1 MIVKNYE
8 IKKLNL
14 NDYQFFLLY
23 GKNEGLKNE
32 ILSEL
37 VLKNNSNKETK
48 KIDEKLILE
57 NKDEFL
63 NDILSGSLFTNGKII
78 IIKHVSDKI
87 LNIVEDI
94 LEKNLNEIILILDT
108 ETLEKKSKLRN
119 FFEKD
124 KNLICVPVYPDNDQ
138 VLSNFTQTFFL
149 EKKIPIAQS
158 NINFIVSK
166 CHGDR
171 EYLKNELNK
180 IELFMNKKKNIS
192 TEELIKLTNL
202 IENHSISD
210 LIDSCLIQNNR
221 KIMHILN
228 ENNFSNDDSMIILR
242 TFLTK
247 TKKILKLANN
257 YFQNNDIDKTISQA
271 KPPIFWKEKE
281 IVKMQL
287 KKWKPFMLKKL
298 VVTINK
304 IELEIKK
311 NPQASL
317 YILMNLIWD
326 QTKKIA

>member
-37 VLKNNSNKETK
+37 VLKNNSDKETK

-171 EYLKNELNK
+171 EYLKN
-180 IELFMNKKKNIS
+180 
-192 TEELIKLTNL
+192 
-202 IENHSISD
+202 
-210 LIDSCLIQNNR
+210 
-221 KIMHILN
+221 
-228 ENNFSNDDSMIILR
+228 
-242 TFLTK
+242 
-247 TKKILKLANN
+247 
-257 YFQNNDIDKTISQA
+257 
-271 KPPIFWKEKE
+271 
-281 IVKMQL
+281 
-287 KKWKPFMLKKL
+287 
-298 VVTINK
+298 
-304 IELEIKK
+304 
-311 NPQASL
+311 
-317 YILMNLIWD
+317 
-326 QTKKIA
+326 